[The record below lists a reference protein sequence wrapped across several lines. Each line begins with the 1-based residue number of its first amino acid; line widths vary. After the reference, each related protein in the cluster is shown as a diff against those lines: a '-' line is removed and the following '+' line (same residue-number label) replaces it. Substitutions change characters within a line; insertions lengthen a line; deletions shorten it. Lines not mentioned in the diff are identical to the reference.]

1 MVRFGAAVGRD
12 ESSGGW
18 GVGPLLAVATVL
30 LAAVALPLPAQKTD
44 VVVLHNG
51 DRITGEI
58 KALAR
63 GQLDYSTDDA
73 GRLSIKWEKIA
84 RVTSQ
89 FFFEVELSS
98 GRKFFGQ
105 LAEPAE
111 DGRVVVQL
119 TQADTLPLH
128 DVVSIVRIDTRFVAR
143 LKAYLDV
150 GFTLAKA
157 NLATTFT
164 TSGEVAYR
172 GQKIG
177 GKVAFNS
184 YAQGQREVATT
195 TRNSFNL
202 SVQRY
207 LPRRWAVGG
216 VLGLDQN
223 DELALDLRVTVGAAA
238 GRTQVQTNS
247 ADLGFLAGAVV
258 VQEFFSRRD
267 SAGGPADRAETSVE
281 GLIGANWSAFRLD
294 SPKLDFA
301 TEVRIYPGITT
312 LGRLRGDLDIR
323 VRYELLNDFFV
334 GLNFSDQFDSRPPGG
349 SGAKNDFVTSVSIG
363 WSYRR

>member
-1 MVRFGAAVGRD
+1 MK
-12 ESSGGW
+12 
-18 GVGPLLAVATVL
+18 AVARCASRRRPPRPWGGRRVL
-30 LAAVALPLPAQKTD
+30 LLPVVLAAVSLPLRAQKTD

-58 KALAR
+58 KGLSR

-98 GRKFFGQ
+98 GRKYFGR

-119 TQADTLPLH
+119 TRADTLPLH
-128 DVVSIVRIDTRFVAR
+128 DVVGIVRIDARFITR

-164 TSGEVAYR
+164 TSGEVSYR

-177 GKVAFNS
+177 GKVAFSS
-184 YAQGQREVATT
+184 YAQGQRDVATT

-202 SVQRY
+202 SAQRY
-207 LPRRWAVGG
+207 LPGRWAAGG
-216 VLGLDQN
+216 VLGLEQN
-223 DELALDLRVTVGAAA
+223 DELSLDLRVTLGAAA
-238 GRTQVQTNS
+238 GRVQVQTNS
-247 ADLGFLAGAVV
+247 AELGFLAGAVV
-258 VQEFFSRRD
+258 VQEFFSHQD
-267 SAGGPADRAETSVE
+267 SAGGPADTAKTSVE
-281 GLIGANWSAFRLD
+281 GLVGASWSAFRLD
-294 SPKLDFA
+294 SPKLDFSS
-301 TEVRIYPGITT
+301 ELRIYPGITT
-312 LGRLRGDLDIR
+312 LGRVRGDLEVR
-323 VRYELLNDFFV
+323 VRYELLKDFFV

-349 SGAKNDFVTSVSIG
+349 SGAKNDFVSSVSIG